1 MPANGGADT
10 KRPNHRG
17 QSDVDSHNRFEE
29 LLRPEDLPQLL
40 QAVSWTSPTMDRQKQ
55 DPRSVLNRKSD
66 TFKTLEVEIGCGN
79 GHFMIEYCRLNPLS
93 LFVGVEIKKKRC
105 LKAQAKIDNQHIAN
119 ARVVYGDAEET
130 LRNLPDGSVD
140 TFHLYYP
147 DPWPKNKHRRRRF
160 LRRENL
166 EVLKQKLKI
175 GGLIFFVT
183 DFFDYYFHT
192 KVLIVL
198 QDGLEL
204 SSRVPS
210 ESIFQS
216 MFSKRF
222 LDTGKSLHRL
232 AARKTGDPGT
242 GSADDQ
248 MPDKQQEK

>member
-1 MPANGGADT
+1 L
-10 KRPNHRG
+10 K
-17 QSDVDSHNRFEE
+17 E

-40 QAVSWTSPTMDRQKQ
+40 QTVAWTVPSLDRKKQ
-55 DPRSVLNRKSD
+55 DSQGVLVQKSGG
-66 TFKTLEVEIGCGN
+66 FENLEVEIGCGN

-93 LFVGVEIKKKRC
+93 LFIGVEIKKKRC
-105 LKAQAKIDNQHIAN
+105 LKAQAKIDNQKITS
-119 ARVVYGDAEET
+119 ARVVYGDAEEA
-130 LRNLPDGSVD
+130 LRHLPDNSVD

-147 DPWPKNKHRRRRF
+147 DPWPKSKHRRRRF

-166 EVLKQKLKI
+166 EMLKQKLKI

-210 ESIFQS
+210 ETLFQS
-216 MFSKRF
+216 MFAKRF
-222 LDTGKSLHRL
+222 LDTGKGIHRL
-232 AARKTGDPGT
+232 AARKTCEPGT
-242 GSADDQ
+242 GSADD
-248 MPDKQQEK
+248 